1 MMLQF
6 PIRRLAAPA
15 VTAVL
20 LALVVPGLVAAHAE
34 LDTPTPADKSTVT
47 TPVTEVSG
55 TFTQGVKVDGSK
67 LLVKD
72 VTGAT
77 VAQGG
82 RDPGDNKRMVATPA
96 TPLGSGNYLVEWTT
110 ISADD
115 DELAR
120 GTWTFTVTVAPSPSP
135 TPAATAAASATAAA
149 TPSAAPSAAS
159 STAHPTL
166 APSPTPSAGGTTSG
180 SGSDVILPIIIA
192 LVVLGAGAAYLFSR
206 RDRPAAGA

>member
-1 MMLQF
+1 MMLHF

-15 VTAVL
+15 VTALL

-55 TFTQGVKVDGSK
+55 TFTQRVKVDGSR
-67 LLVKD
+67 LVVKD

-82 RDPGDNKRMVATPA
+82 RDPGNNKRMVATPA

-135 TPAATAAASATAAA
+135 SPAATAAASATAAA
-149 TPSAAPSAAS
+149 TRSAIPSSAP
-159 STAHPTL
+159 PTL

-180 SGSDVILPIIIA
+180 SGSDVILPIVIA
-192 LVVLGAGAAYLFSR
+192 LIVLGAGAAYLFSR

>member
-1 MMLQF
+1 MMLHF
-6 PIRRLAAPA
+6 RIRRLAAPA

-20 LALVVPGLVAAHAE
+20 LALLVPGLVVAHAE

-55 TFTQGVKVDGSK
+55 TFTQRVKVDGSK

-72 VTGAT
+72 ASGAT

-82 RDPGDNKRMVATPA
+82 RDPGDNQRMVATPA
-96 TPLGSGNYLVEWTT
+96 TPLGSGSYLVEWTT
-110 ISADD
+110 ISAED

-120 GTWTFTVTVAPSPSP
+120 GTWTFTVAVAPTPSP
-135 TPAATAAASATAAA
+135 TPVATAAASATAVA
-149 TPSAAPSAAS
+149 TPSAAPSSAP
-159 STAHPTL
+159 PTI
-166 APSPTPSAGGTTSG
+166 APTPVPSAGGPTSG

-192 LVVLGAGAAYLFSR
+192 LIVLGAGAAYLFSR

>member
-1 MMLQF
+1 MLQF

-55 TFTQGVKVDGSK
+55 TFTQRVKVDGSK
-67 LLVKD
+67 LVVKD

-149 TPSAAPSAAS
+149 THSAAPSSAP
-159 STAHPTL
+159 PTL